1 MNYFARNLKSLRE
14 YFRLT
19 QRDIAEAGDVTQ
31 AAANKIENARI
42 IPSIETAAGIA
53 ELFGVTIDEMIHT
66 PPDDLLAEQIDR
78 RKK

>member
-1 MNYFARNLKSLRE
+1 MNYFARNLKNLRE
-14 YFRLT
+14 YFRFT

-66 PPDDLLAEQIDR
+66 PPDDLLAEQINR
-78 RKK
+78 RKG